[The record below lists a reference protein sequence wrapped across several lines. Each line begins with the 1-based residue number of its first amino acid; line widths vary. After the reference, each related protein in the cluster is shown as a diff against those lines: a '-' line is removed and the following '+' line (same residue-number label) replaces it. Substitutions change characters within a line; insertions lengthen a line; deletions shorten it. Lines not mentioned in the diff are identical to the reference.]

1 MSNNI
6 TVIIPIHELSD
17 NLEDYLKKS
26 VLSVAEQ
33 TTLPTELLIVSAK
46 NKELKTFLNKFDF
59 GAVKDITRSVE
70 NDNEDTSFQSQ
81 INYGVNESNTP
92 YFTFLEYDDE
102 LSKIWIKNG
111 GAKKIN
117 IYY

>member
-59 GAVKDITRSVE
+59 GAVKDITRIVE

-92 YFTFLEYDDE
+92 YFTF
-102 LSKIWIKNG
+102 
-111 GAKKIN
+111 
-117 IYY
+117 

>member
-46 NKELKTFLNKFDF
+46 NK
-59 GAVKDITRSVE
+59 V
-70 NDNEDTSFQSQ
+70 
-81 INYGVNESNTP
+81 
-92 YFTFLEYDDE
+92 YFTYIRYF
-102 LSKIWIKNG
+102 S
-111 GAKKIN
+111 
-117 IYY
+117 YY